1 MIDALHELIGPNGQD
16 PNPVQMCLR
25 AMIILVLGLAIV
37 RIAGKRM
44 FGEWGAIDIV
54 IMILIG
60 SNLSRALTGT
70 APFVPT
76 IVATT
81 LLVTLHL
88 VLTHAIVRFPRLGP
102 WLKGRPRQLMRG
114 GSWDPKAVR
123 RSGLGEHDLQ
133 EALRAKG
140 LGSAEKAEEAWLER
154 DGSISV
160 IKRTDQASGK
170 KSGTER

>member
-1 MIDALHELIGPNGQD
+1 MIDALHELIGPDGQS
-16 PNPVQMCLR
+16 PNTLQMCLR
-25 AMIILVLGLAIV
+25 AVIILCGGLAIV

-44 FGEWGAIDIV
+44 FGQWAAVDIV

-76 IVATT
+76 LVATT
-81 LLVTLHL
+81 LLVVLHQL
-88 VLTHAIVRFPRLGP
+88 LTHAIVSFPPLGP
-102 WLKGRPRQLMRG
+102 VLKGQPRRLMRG
-114 GSWDPKAVR
+114 GRWDPKAVR

-133 EALRAKG
+133 EALRAQG
-140 LGSAEKAEEAWLER
+140 LRSEEKAEEAWLER

-160 IKRTDQASGK
+160 IKRD
-170 KSGTER
+170 

>member
-1 MIDALHELIGPNGQD
+1 MIEALHELIGPNGRD
-16 PNPVQMCLR
+16 PNTLQICLR
-25 AMIILVLGLAIV
+25 ALIILVVGLVIV

-81 LLVTLHL
+81 LLVALHQL
-88 VLTHAIVRFPRLGP
+88 LTHAIVWFPPLGP
-102 WLKGRPRQLMRG
+102 LLKGEPRPLMQDGRWNR
-114 GSWDPKAVR
+114 SAVR

-133 EALRAKG
+133 EALRAHG
-140 LGSAEKAEEAWLER
+140 LRSDGKAEEAWLER

-160 IKRTDQASGK
+160 IKKD
-170 KSGTER
+170 

>member
-1 MIDALHELIGPNGQD
+1 MIEALHELIGPNGRD
-16 PNPVQMCLR
+16 PNTLQMCLR
-25 AMIILVLGLAIV
+25 AVIILIVGLAIV

-70 APFVPT
+70 VPFVPT

-81 LLVTLHL
+81 LLVALHQL
-88 VLTHAIVRFPRLGP
+88 LTHAIVWLPPLGP
-102 WLKGRPRQLMRG
+102 LLKGQPRRLMQHGR
-114 GSWDPKAVR
+114 WDRKAVR

-133 EALRAKG
+133 EALRGHG
-140 LGSAEKAEEAWLER
+140 LRSEEKAEEAWLER
-154 DGSISV
+154 DGSISI
-160 IKRTDQASGK
+160 IKK
-170 KSGTER
+170 N

>member
-1 MIDALHELIGPNGQD
+1 MIEAFLELIGPNGRD
-16 PNPVQMCLR
+16 PNTVQMCLR
-25 AMIILVLGLAIV
+25 AVIILVVGLAIV

-60 SNLSRALTGT
+60 SNLSRALTGN

-81 LLVTLHL
+81 LLVALHQI
-88 VLTHAIVRFPRLGP
+88 LTHAIVWFPPLGP
-102 WLKGRPRQLMRG
+102 WLKGQPRRLMQG
-114 GSWDPKAVR
+114 GRWDARAVR

-133 EALRAKG
+133 EALRAQG
-140 LGSAEKAEEAWLER
+140 LRCEDKAEEAWLER

-160 IKRTDQASGK
+160 IKKD
-170 KSGTER
+170 